1 MAEIECLGDEDDF
14 MSDKWTDAANDVKP
28 SISSTWSSVRERQV
42 AKNALLAKEKVRQK
56 HLAKKLK
63 KNERII
69 VEKARTEIALQTK
82 IPETNKGFQMMA
94 KMGYKA
100 GMSLGSS
107 TAENPLIEPLKP
119 KLSDAYKPP
128 KQRLGIGIQTKEKEI
143 VAQQQKRIEINKIET
158 AKLEEQF
165 KSQQKKKYSQR
176 HNEESD
182 LKKAQQIC
190 EELDNRECLMCP
202 KEYFHSPPE
211 VDPEDEDEE
220 DPYASI
226 STSEKLTQVLA
237 YLKKQHFY
245 CVYCAISFENLEDFD
260 KNCPGPNR
268 DDH

>member
-14 MSDKWTDAANDVKP
+14 MSDKWTDPAHDIKP
-28 SISSTWSSVRERQV
+28 SVSSTWSTVRERKV

-56 HLAKKLK
+56 QLAKKLK
-63 KNERII
+63 KNEKII
-69 VEKARTEIALQTK
+69 IEKARTEIALQTK

-94 KMGYKA
+94 KMGYKS

-128 KQRLGIGIQTKEKEI
+128 KQRLGIGIETKQKEI
-143 VAQQQKRIEINKIET
+143 AVQQQRRFEVKKIET
-158 AKLEEQF
+158 KKLEEQF
-165 KSQQKKKYSQR
+165 QLQQRKKYGQR
-176 HNEESD
+176 NNEESD

-202 KEYFHSPPE
+202 KEYFHPTPE
-211 VDPEDEDEE
+211 NDTEEEDQE

-226 STSEKLTQVLA
+226 PTHEKLSQLLA
-237 YLKKQHFY
+237 YLKKQHYY
-245 CVYCAISFENLEDFD
+245 CIYCAISFENLEDFD